1 MDKIIIGDLAWLRSD
16 YRQSICVGGITFPTL
31 EHAYQASKTKDR
43 AIKQQIA
50 DTDSVREARKIGRS
64 CPMADDFDRQNVMER
79 LQRLKFSDKELG
91 LQLAK
96 TGSAEIVMEGYNNF
110 WGTGDGSGQNVQ
122 GEILETIR
130 SELQFVYGIEPD
142 EGSSGEDQNDSV
154 PLLKDAILNE
164 PDDELAELCQQ
175 LFESAKDAITLL
187 DANDYNIEY
196 LMKKS
201 GCSREVAED
210 AIRKVQKFQGVLT
223 KLEDLLET
231 PSDQHS
237 DDESDEDDEDD
248 DDSNID

>member
-16 YRQSICVGGITFPTL
+16 YRQNIVVGGITFPTL
-31 EHAYQASKTKDR
+31 EHAYQAAKTKDR

-64 CPMADDFDRQNVMER
+64 CPMADDFDRQSVMER

-96 TGSAEIVMEGYNNF
+96 TGSAEIIMEGYNNF
-110 WGTGDGSGQNVQ
+110 WGTGDDDNGQNVQ

-130 SELQFVYGIEPD
+130 SELQFVYGIDPD
-142 EGSSGEDQNDSV
+142 ESSSGEDQNESV

-164 PDDELAELCQQ
+164 PDDELADLCQQ
-175 LFESAKDAITLL
+175 LFESAKDTITLL

-210 AIRKVQKFQGVLT
+210 AVSKVRKFQGVLT
-223 KLEDLLET
+223 KLDDLLEM
-231 PSDQHS
+231 PSDRYS
-237 DDESDEDDEDD
+237 DDESDEEDD
-248 DDSNID
+248 DSDID